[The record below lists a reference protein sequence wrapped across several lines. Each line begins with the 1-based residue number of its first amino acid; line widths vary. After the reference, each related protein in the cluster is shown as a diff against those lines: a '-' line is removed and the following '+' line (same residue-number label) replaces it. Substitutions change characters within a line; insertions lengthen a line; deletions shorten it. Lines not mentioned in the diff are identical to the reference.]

1 MVDRLGDLQ
10 RCVEEVRALHNKL
23 ILVIGLPGCGKT
35 ALAAEFAARNG
46 VERIAVGA
54 ELGSRIATVP
64 RRQRAIGAGE
74 TMRQLLD
81 DSGSAD
87 LAVLDDIEL
96 LFDQS
101 LQLDPLALLK
111 HLARSRCVVAVWPG
125 ELRDG
130 RLRYA
135 ELGHPEFR
143 DYSLDGIVPFAM
155 EAIQQGAST

>member
-23 ILVIGLPGCGKT
+23 ILVLGPPGCGKT
-35 ALAAEFAARNG
+35 ALVAEFAGRNG
-46 VERIAVGA
+46 IERISVGA
-54 ELGSRIATVP
+54 DLGSRMAEVP
-64 RRQRAIGAGE
+64 RRQRPIGAGE
-74 TMRQLLD
+74 AMRQLLD
-81 DSGSAD
+81 ASGTEK

-96 LFDQS
+96 LFDQ
-101 LQLDPLALLK
+101 LLKLDPLALLK
-111 HLARSRCVVAVWPG
+111 HAARSRCVVAVWPG

-155 EAIQQGAST
+155 DVIQ